1 MSSSTGSGQNQE
13 KKAKINESLS
23 QFTKVTPPRKH
34 DNEKSRKPSGGP
46 ASKSI
51 VVHSSTSSKS
61 YERSTS
67 RKDSKGNHYFSFKY
81 GNGYFHTCLHGYVF
95 TIFKF
100 IF

>member
-1 MSSSTGSGQNQE
+1 MEPTKATVSSSTGSGQNQE
-13 KKAKINESLS
+13 KKAKINASLS

-34 DNEKSRKPSGGP
+34 DHEKSRKPSGAP

-67 RKDSKGNHYFSFKY
+67 RKDSKGNTYFSFKY
-81 GNGYFHTCLHGYVF
+81 GNGYFHTW
-95 TIFKF
+95 
-100 IF
+100 

>member
-61 YERSTS
+61 FERSTS
-67 RKDSKGNHYFSFKY
+67 RKDSKGNRYLLLDMIIHSNSWANLRGKM
-81 GNGYFHTCLHGYVF
+81 
-95 TIFKF
+95 
-100 IF
+100 